1 MPSPTPST
9 ARGTK
14 ESKVCQDLISLM
26 DDLILSCVFNYG
38 FKIVSEYQKHNIA
51 SMSHHLRIIY
61 KEDF

>member
-51 SMSHHLRIIY
+51 SMSHHL
-61 KEDF
+61 